1 MADINAVTVR
11 ASARLKKYAPG
22 ADPEKDDPIEV
33 IKTEDVLTGDAAR
46 KFIENLNRM
55 PNTTPK

>member
-1 MADINAVTVR
+1 MADINTVTVR
-11 ASARLKKYAPG
+11 ASARLKKFAPG

-46 KFIENLNRM
+46 EFLANLNRM
-55 PNTTPK
+55 TNTIPK